1 MSNKLKYI
9 VFFGAIFGL
18 LGFAHSYIQFDGW
31 VISIRDK
38 ETPVFGGLIG
48 WITLCT
54 GLFYLAV
61 DAMAGS
67 VGKLW
72 RFGDLRAIERGNRA
86 NTSFVM
92 ACCFTALLHAFL
104 YIDAYWI
111 ESTVAAL
118 FFLVFYYF
126 LGKAVD
132 G

>member
-9 VFFGAIFGL
+9 IFLGAIFGL
-18 LGFAHSYIQFDGW
+18 LGFAHSIRCSDNPIISSLVGW
-31 VISIRDK
+31 LTICTATFYFALHCWISRQAIAAEHHDYWPIHFEGK
-38 ETPVFGGLIG
+38 PCIIGALVF
-48 WITLCT
+48 
-54 GLFYLAV
+54 
-61 DAMAGS
+61 S
-67 VGKLW
+67 
-72 RFGDLRAIERGNRA
+72 
-86 NTSFVM
+86 
-92 ACCFTALLHAFL
+92 ALQHAFI

>member
-9 VFFGAIFGL
+9 IFFGAIFGL
-18 LGFAHSYIQFDGW
+18 LGFAHS
-31 VISIRDK
+31 IRCS
-38 ETPVFGGLIG
+38 ETPIISSLVGWLTICTAVFYFALQCI
-48 WITLCT
+48 
-54 GLFYLAV
+54 LASLGQLGMTSGI
-61 DAMAGS
+61 DY
-67 VGKLW
+67 
-72 RFGDLRAIERGNRA
+72 RQAIHDNESIPCLVA
-86 NTSFVM
+86 
-92 ACCFTALLHAFL
+92 ALVFSALQHAFI